1 MTEKDSASQATSGQK
16 KYWMRWIVEGAVLI
30 VVFLALHLYQARGTV
45 SGQAPEIRGQLLGG
59 TPVSLGE
66 FRGQPV
72 LLQFWASWCPV
83 CSMEQSSIQSI
94 AQDHA
99 VLSIALDDGSADEIR
114 RWMASKGVSY
124 RVILDPSGHISSR
137 FGVKGVPTSMIID
150 ASGEIR
156 FVEVGYTTE
165 TGLRLRLWWV
175 GG

>member
-1 MTEKDSASQATSGQK
+1 
-16 KYWMRWIVEGAVLI
+16 MRWIVEGAVLI
-30 VVFLALHLYQARGTV
+30 VVLPALHLYQTRGMV
-45 SGQAPEIRGQLLGG
+45 SGQAPEIQGQLLGG
-59 TPVSLGE
+59 TPVSLAE

-83 CSMEQSSIQSI
+83 CSMEQSSIHSI

-99 VLSIALDDGSADEIR
+99 VLSISLDDGSTDEIR

-124 RVILDPSGHISSR
+124 RVILDSSGHISGR
-137 FGVKGVPTSMIID
+137 FGVTGVPTSMIID

-165 TGLRLRLWWV
+165 IGLRLRLWWV